1 MSLDESIPQ
10 SFTPLIIKGIT
21 VVLIL
26 IPPALP
32 QAATIPPGFVC
43 ANIFVKAAPPTVSTT
58 PSQIPFSSNLLS
70 PSNSF
75 LSIIFFA
82 PKSFK

>member
-1 MSLDESIPQ
+1 MPQ
-10 SFTPLIIKGIT
+10 SLTPLIINGIT
-21 VVLIL
+21 LVLIF

-43 ANIFVKAAPPTVSTT
+43 AKIFVNAEPPTVSTT
-58 PSQIPFSSNLLS
+58 PSQTPFSSNLLS

-82 PKSFK
+82 PRSFR